1 MESSPFFPDTL
12 NSQYFKQGKKSHS
25 SPGQYNNLSGNGQGY
40 FYPFEVTVEEP
51 DMFDMWNQM
60 KQNDEG
66 HYVHHVSV
74 SFVWPPLEL
83 EMDNTI

>member
-1 MESSPFFPDTL
+1 MTQHPAVRSIASVAAFEECSD
-12 NSQYFKQGKKSHS
+12 
-25 SPGQYNNLSGNGQGY
+25 SGMHTCTHLTPLLTPNVSA
-40 FYPFEVTVEEP
+40 EIS
-51 DMFDMWNQM
+51 